1 MLNVLYFASIREAL
15 GRESETIELPAS
27 ANVAGL
33 VDALRAR
40 GDRYAEVLAANRR
53 WRVAVN
59 QEMVG
64 LDASIKDGDEVAVF
78 PPVTGG

>member
-1 MLNVLYFASIREAL
+1 MLNILYFASIREAL
-15 GRESETIELPAS
+15 GKESEVIELPAS

-33 VDALRAR
+33 VEVLRSR

-64 LDASIKDGDEVAVF
+64 LDAVVKDGDEIAVF